1 MRVLCF
7 ISAVFLS
14 SCASPWPSMPTTTY
28 EGRVTSSITKQPVS
42 GALVNATR
50 PGRRGMIVFPVADEP
65 IGTARTDRRGRFS
78 LTTTTGFATKLIAS
92 SPDMRQI
99 GGVDVSRRSTE
110 TNIYVS
116 PEFRMV
122 SYRAIDPIS
131 PMTQMAAEA
140 MKDIIKESILHDSQ
154 LESLIKYRERGII
167 STEQFDLFAQNP
179 HLFFG
184 PDPEVSYYWGEE
196 RLAIP
201 DTNSRIRLV
210 AAMRKK

>member
-1 MRVLCF
+1 
-7 ISAVFLS
+7 
-14 SCASPWPSMPTTTY
+14 
-28 EGRVTSSITKQPVS
+28 
-42 GALVNATR
+42 
-50 PGRRGMIVFPVADEP
+50 MIVFPVADER
-65 IGTARTDRRGRFS
+65 IGTARTDRRGQFT

-122 SYRAIDPIS
+122 GYRAIDPLS
-131 PMTQMAAEA
+131 PMTEMAAAAA
-140 MKDIIKESILHDSQ
+140 MKEIMKESVRHDFQ
-154 LESLIKYRERGII
+154 LESLTKYRERGII
-167 STEQFDLFAQNP
+167 STEQFDLFTQNP

-184 PDPEVSYYWGEE
+184 PDPEVSYYWGEK
-196 RLAIP
+196 RLVIP
-201 DTNSRIRLV
+201 DTTSRIRLV